1 MTAPLLEV
9 RDLQV
14 AFQSRATGARVVPVE
29 EVGFDVSPG
38 ERVGLVGESGSGK
51 SLTAL
56 AVMGLIP
63 RIGGEL
69 GPRTSISLSG
79 ESLLAKS
86 EREMRWIR
94 GGQIAMIFQDPLSS
108 LNPVLKTGRQVVEAL
123 ELHRPDL
130 DKREMRDVAVDLLDQ
145 VHLPRPERLMDSYP
159 HELSGGMRQR
169 VMIAIALAGDPDLL
183 IADEPTTAL
192 DVTIQAEV
200 LDLLHELGEARD
212 LAVLLI
218 THDLSIIAGFTHRVL
233 VMYGGRLVEQAATSE
248 LYADPR
254 HPYTGLLLRSI
265 PPLDRTEDRLV
276 AIAGSP
282 PEPAARPDGCGFNPR
297 CPFAEAPVCTTEPP
311 PLVMLDG
318 PAHASRATA
327 CARVDEIS
335 LASLAPAPASAAVA
349 AGGAIDE
356 GVLVNLERLSK
367 TFKIKGEGLVG
378 HELITAVDGVSLELR
393 RGEVLGI
400 VGESGSGKS
409 TLARCMLKL
418 IEPSSGTVR
427 FDGQDLSGL
436 GVRELRRLRLRMQMI
451 FQDPASSLDPRMRVG
466 RILAEPL
473 RIHGLWGSPGHD
485 EAALQDLIE
494 LVQLPPDSLKRFPHE
509 FSGGQRQRIAIAR
522 SLTARPSLLVCDEP
536 VSALDVSV
544 RSSILNL
551 LADLREEFGLT
562 MVFIAHD
569 LSLVRYLCD
578 RIGVMHRGR
587 LVELESTEDL
597 FADPVHDHTTELLAA
612 QPVPDP
618 IIEQERRAHRR
629 SLVGAS
635 RD

>member
-1 MTAPLLEV
+1 MSTALLEV

-14 AFQSRATGARVVPVE
+14 AFQRRRDAEPVMP
-29 EVGFDVSPG
+29 VADVSFDIRAG

-69 GPRTSISLSG
+69 GPRTSISLGG
-79 ESLLAKS
+79 ENLLAKS

-108 LNPVLKTGRQVVEAL
+108 LNPVLKTGRQVIEAL
-123 ELHRPDL
+123 ELHRPGL
-130 DKREMRDVAVDLLDQ
+130 DQQQMRGIAVDLLDQ

-169 VMIAIALAGDPDLL
+169 VMIAIALAGDPAVL

-233 VMYGGRLVEQAATSE
+233 VMYGGRLVERAPTRD

-265 PPLDRTEDRLV
+265 PPLDRTEERLV

-297 CPFAEAPVCTTEPP
+297 CPFSMDPVCTTEHP
-311 PLVMLDG
+311 PLIPLG
-318 PAHASRATA
+318 GAASPSRATA
-327 CARVDEIS
+327 CARVDEIN
-335 LASLAPAPASAAVA
+335 LASLAPAPASAAAA
-349 AGGAIDE
+349 AGTAIDD
-356 GVLVNLERLSK
+356 GVLVNLERLTK

-378 HELITAVDGVSLELR
+378 HELITAVDDVSLELR

-409 TLARCMLKL
+409 TLARCMLHL
-418 IEPSSGTVR
+418 IEPSRGTVR
-427 FDGQDLSGL
+427 FDGQDLAGL
-436 GVRELRRLRLRMQMI
+436 GVRRLRRLRLQMQMI

-473 RIHGLWGSPGHD
+473 RIHGLWGTPGHD
-485 EAALQDLIE
+485 EAALRDLIE
-494 LVQLPPDSLKRFPHE
+494 LVQLPPDSLNRFPHE

-522 SLTARPSLLVCDEP
+522 ALTARPSLLVCDEP

-551 LADLREEFGLT
+551 LADLRKEFGLT

-578 RIGVMHRGR
+578 RIGVMHQGR
-587 LVELESTEDL
+587 LVELKSTEDL
-597 FADPVHDHTTELLAA
+597 FADPVHDHTRELLAA

-618 IIEQERRAHRR
+618 TTEQERRALRR
-629 SLVGAS
+629 RLVGVNQ
-635 RD
+635 

>member
-1 MTAPLLEV
+1 MSPALLEV

-14 AFQSRATGARVVPVE
+14 AFQRRHDTEPVVPVTNAS
-29 EVGFDVSPG
+29 FDMRPG

-63 RIGGEL
+63 KIGGEL

-79 ESLLAKS
+79 EDLRAKS

-94 GGQIAMIFQDPLSS
+94 GGRIAMIFQDPLSS
-108 LNPVLKTGRQVVEAL
+108 LNPVLKTGRQVIEAL

-130 DKREMRDVAVDLLDQ
+130 GKRDMRDVAVELLDQ

-192 DVTIQAEV
+192 DVTIQAGV

-233 VMYGGRLVEQAATSE
+233 VMYGGRLVERAPTRD

-265 PPLDRTEDRLV
+265 PPLDRTEERLV

-297 CPFAEAPVCTTEPP
+297 CPFSVDPVCTTEPP
-311 PLVMLDG
+311 PFVTLDG
-318 PAHASRATA
+318 PVDGSRATA
-327 CARVDEIS
+327 CARVEEID
-335 LASLAPAPASAAVA
+335 LASLAPAPAPAAA
-349 AGGAIDE
+349 ATGTAADE
-356 GVLVNLERLSK
+356 GVLVEVERLSK

-409 TLARCMLKL
+409 TLARCMLHL
-418 IEPSSGTVR
+418 IEPSRGTVR
-427 FDGQDLSGL
+427 FDGQDLGGL
-436 GVRELRRLRLRMQMI
+436 GVRQLRRLRLRMQMI

-473 RIHGLWGSPGHD
+473 RIHGLWGTPGHD
-485 EAALQDLIE
+485 EPALRDLIE
-494 LVQLPPDSLKRFPHE
+494 LVQLPPDSLSRFPHE

-587 LVELESTEDL
+587 LVELKSTEDL

-618 IIEQERRAHRR
+618 TAEQERRARRR
-629 SLVGAS
+629 SLVGAG
-635 RD
+635 R

>member
-1 MTAPLLEV
+1 MSPALLEV

-14 AFQSRATGARVVPVE
+14 AFQRRHDAEPVVPVT
-29 EVGFDVSPG
+29 DVSFAMRPG

-63 RIGGEL
+63 KIGGEL

-79 ESLLAKS
+79 EDLLAKS

-94 GGQIAMIFQDPLSS
+94 GGRIAMIFQDPLSS
-108 LNPVLKTGRQVVEAL
+108 LNPVLKTGRQVIEAL

-130 DKREMRDVAVDLLDQ
+130 NKRDMRDVAVELLDQ

-233 VMYGGRLVEQAATSE
+233 VMYGGRLVERAPTRD
-248 LYADPR
+248 LYDDPR

-265 PPLDRTEDRLV
+265 PPLDRTEERLV

-282 PEPAARPDGCGFNPR
+282 PEPADRPDGCGFNPR
-297 CPFAEAPVCTTEPP
+297 CPFSVDPVCTTEPP
-311 PLVMLDG
+311 PLVILDG
-318 PAHASRATA
+318 PADGPRATA
-327 CARVDEIS
+327 CARVEEID
-335 LASLAPAPASAAVA
+335 LASLTPAPAPAAAA
-349 AGGAIDE
+349 AGTAVDD
-356 GVLVNLERLSK
+356 GVLVEVERLTK
-367 TFKIKGEGLVG
+367 TFRIKGEGLVG

-409 TLARCMLKL
+409 TLARCMLHL

-427 FDGQDLSGL
+427 FDGRDLGGL
-436 GVRELRRLRLRMQMI
+436 GVRQLRRLRLQMQMI

-473 RIHGLWGSPGHD
+473 RIHGLWGTPGHD
-485 EAALQDLIE
+485 EAALRDLIE
-494 LVQLPPDSLKRFPHE
+494 LVQLPPDSLSRFPHE

-587 LVELESTEDL
+587 LVELKSTEDL

-618 IIEQERRAHRR
+618 TAEQERRARRR
-629 SLVGAS
+629 SLVGAG
-635 RD
+635 R

>member
-14 AFQSRATGARVVPVE
+14 AFQRRHDAEPVVPVT
-29 EVGFDVSPG
+29 DVSCDIRAG

-79 ESLLAKS
+79 ENLLAKS

-108 LNPVLKTGRQVVEAL
+108 LNPVLKTGRQVLEAL

-130 DKREMRDVAVDLLDQ
+130 DRQQMRDVAVDLLDQ

-233 VMYGGRLVEQAATSE
+233 VMYGGRLVEQAATGD

-297 CPFAEAPVCTTEPP
+297 CPFAEAPVCTSERP
-311 PLVMLDG
+311 PLVGLDG
-318 PAHASRATA
+318 TANGSRSTA
-327 CARVDEIS
+327 CARADEID
-335 LASLAPAPASAAVA
+335 LASLAPTAALPDAKAAAAVD
-349 AGGAIDE
+349 GE
-356 GVLVNLERLSK
+356 VLVEVERLSK

-378 HELITAVDGVSLELR
+378 HELITAVDDVSLELR

-409 TLARCMLKL
+409 TLARCMLHL
-418 IEPSSGTVR
+418 IEPSRGTVR
-427 FDGQDLSGL
+427 FEGEDLGGLSSGQ
-436 GVRELRRLRLRMQMI
+436 LRRLRLRMQMI

-473 RIHGLWGSPGHD
+473 RIHGLWGKSGHD
-485 EAALQDLIE
+485 EPAMQDLIE

-522 SLTARPSLLVCDEP
+522 ALTARPALLVCDEP

-578 RIGVMHRGR
+578 RIGVMHQGR
-587 LVELESTEDL
+587 LVEFERTEDL
-597 FADPVHDHTTELLAA
+597 FANPVHRHTRELLAA

-618 IIEQERRAHRR
+618 VAEQGRRAQRR
-629 SLVGAS
+629 RLVGAS
-635 RD
+635 Q